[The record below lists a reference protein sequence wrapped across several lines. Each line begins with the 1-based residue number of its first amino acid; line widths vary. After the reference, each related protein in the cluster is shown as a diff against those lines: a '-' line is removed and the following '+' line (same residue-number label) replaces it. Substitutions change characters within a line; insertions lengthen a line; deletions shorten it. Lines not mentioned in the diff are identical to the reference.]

1 MIKGSD
7 LVLEGTVSGSPPFEI
22 TFLLND
28 KLSRDRGHNISVDN
42 NTISLHVPNCESRDA
57 GTYLCLVSNR
67 VGETSCS
74 FQVSLKGQ
82 SAEVLSASCPSAH
95 QNFSQNSLPSL
106 WAPNSIHWRTS
117 TKP

>member
-1 MIKGSD
+1 MVKGSD

-28 KLSRDRGHNISVDN
+28 KLIGRDKGHKVSVDN
-42 NTISLHVPNCESRDA
+42 NTINLYMPICESRDV
-57 GTYLCLVSNR
+57 GTYLCLVSNH

-82 SAEVLSASCPSAH
+82 SAEVLSTLCSSAC
-95 QNFSQNSLPSL
+95 
-106 WAPNSIHWRTS
+106 
-117 TKP
+117 

>member
-1 MIKGSD
+1 M
-7 LVLEGTVSGSPPFEI
+7 SGSPPFEI

-28 KLSRDRGHNISVDN
+28 KLICCDRGHKISVDN
-42 NTISLHVPNCESRDA
+42 NTINLHMPNCESRDA

-82 SAEVLSASCPSAH
+82 SAEI
-95 QNFSQNSLPSL
+95 FSTFVSY
-106 WAPNSIHWRTS
+106 
-117 TKP
+117 